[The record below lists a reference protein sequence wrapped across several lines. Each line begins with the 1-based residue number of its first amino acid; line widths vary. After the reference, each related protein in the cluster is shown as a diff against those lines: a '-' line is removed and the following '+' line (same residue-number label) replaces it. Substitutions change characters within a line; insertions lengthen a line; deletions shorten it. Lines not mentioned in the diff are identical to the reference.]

1 MTVPLDRLVME
12 ARAKLLVNRLG
23 GRWASSGGLCLC
35 PAHDDHHPSLSV
47 RLGKT
52 ALLFKCFAGCHAR
65 DVLRAIARIDHQ
77 ALTACHEPGHS
88 TRDFQSGFRTQARD
102 IWHASRP
109 IADTPAQAYLQS
121 RSITNLGEWLRFHP
135 RTPLLTDT
143 GLEFRPAMIAGVR
156 DRGEIVAIHRTFL
169 DPRYSRLAADVQP
182 ARRLLGRPGHGAV
195 MLAPATDILGLA
207 EGIETALSAMS
218 FLDIPVW
225 ATLGSERLHSIAIPA
240 SVKRLIILP
249 DNDRAGKI
257 AAMRALAAYRGAGRP
272 VRHIWPPSGYND
284 WNDVQQAREGG
295 GLDDVAQE
303 DPMGGSLAPGDPSR

>member
-1 MTVPLDRLVME
+1 MTAPIDRLVME
-12 ARAKLLVNRLG
+12 ARAKLLVKHLG
-23 GRWASSGGLCLC
+23 GRWTSSGGLCLC

-65 DVLRAIARIDHQ
+65 DVLRAIARIDRQ
-77 ALTACHEPGHS
+77 VLTACYELGHS
-88 TRDFQSGFRTQARD
+88 TRNFQSGFGRQARD
-102 IWHASRP
+102 IWRASRP
-109 IADTPAQAYLQS
+109 IADTLAQAYLQS

-143 GLEFRPAMIAGVR
+143 GLQFRPAMIAGVR

-169 DPRYSRLAADVQP
+169 DRRHADLAADVKP
-182 ARRLLGRPGHGAV
+182 ARRMLGRPGKGAV
-195 MLAPATDILGLA
+195 MLAPAQDMLGLA

-225 ATLGSERLHSIAIPA
+225 ATLGSERLHTIAIPS
-240 SVKRLIILP
+240 SVTRLILLP

-257 AAMRALAAYRGAGRP
+257 AAARALAAYRGAGRTVTP
-272 VRHIWPPSGYND
+272 ILPPSGYND

-303 DPMGGSLAPGDPSR
+303 DPMGGSLAPGDLSR